1 MTWPTWEQLKQGGS
15 DHYHRGEIQPIDLY
29 KTHPEAFHHWAV
41 IESMQH
47 LWRNIEPSG
56 RIEDDM
62 GKVIHYCRMV
72 MANHKEQGG
81 A

>member
-47 LWRNIEPSG
+47 LWLYLPFKRKGGLVCE
-56 RIEDDM
+56 RRF
-62 GKVIHYCRMV
+62 RMLLLQLV
-72 MANHKEQGG
+72 R
-81 A
+81 